1 MFFRRWPREIRTGIW
16 YTNAMKKVISF
27 DLDGTLVD
35 ARYGDMVWNHGIPDE
50 YARVYGMT
58 FDEAKAF
65 IRAEYESVGDGDIL
79 WYEIEHWLR
88 RFSLDVTAA
97 ALLDRYES
105 HIDLLPDVFE
115 VLKSLHDRYTLIVA
129 SNAARIF
136 VEKEL
141 SHTGLS
147 GFFSRV
153 VSATTDYGMVKKQE
167 AFFVRLCAH
176 MGVPAGE
183 VVHVGDHPVFD
194 HDVPSG
200 LGIES
205 YYVDGHDGGGPGRE
219 GTLPRRTISGLK
231 DLLEVL

>member
-1 MFFRRWPREIRTGIW
+1 
-16 YTNAMKKVISF
+16 MKKVISF

-50 YARVYGMT
+50 YARSYGMT

-79 WYEIEHWLR
+79 WYEIGHWLK
-88 RFSLDVTAA
+88 RFSLDVDAA
-97 ALLDRYES
+97 DLLDRYTQ
-105 HIDLLPDVFE
+105 HIALLPGACE
-115 VLKSLHDRYTLIVA
+115 VLRSLHGRYTLVVA

-141 SHTGLS
+141 AQTGLS

-167 AFFVRLCAH
+167 AFFLRLCAE
-176 MGVPAGE
+176 MGVSVTD

-194 HDVPSG
+194 HDVPSD

-205 YYVDGHDGGGPGRE
+205 YHVDGHDGGKVSGA
-219 GTLPRRTISGLK
+219 RRTISGLK

>member
-1 MFFRRWPREIRTGIW
+1 MFFQNICLTREKRTAIW
-16 YTNAMKKVISF
+16 YNALMKKVISF

-35 ARYGDMVWNHGIPDE
+35 ARYGDMVWNHGIPSE
-50 YARVYGMT
+50 YARKYGMT
-58 FDEAKAF
+58 FEEARAF
-65 IRAEYESVGDGDIL
+65 IRAEYESVGDADIL

-88 RFSLDVTAA
+88 RFSLDVDGPE
-97 ALLDRYES
+97 LLDRYTTLIS
-105 HIDLLPDVFE
+105 LLPDAFE
-115 VLKSLHDRYTLIVA
+115 VVSSLHDRYTLVIA

-141 SHTGLS
+141 AHTGLA
-147 GFFSRV
+147 GFFSHI

-167 AFFVRLCAH
+167 DFFRKLCRDVGASVH
-176 MGVPAGE
+176 E

-205 YYVDGHDGGGPGRE
+205 YYMDGCDGE
-219 GTLPRRTISGLK
+219 GSFPRRTISGLK
-231 DLLEVL
+231 ALLEVL